1 MNLINSKKLLAFPNA
16 GRWLIVGACIAG
28 IIIAVWAYGI
38 YNDTFN
44 GNVKRTGM
52 LYIPSGAG
60 FPQVV
65 DSIRRLDYM
74 KNISTFQ
81 WVAARKNYP
90 RNVRSGAYMIKEG
103 WSNDKVIDILRSG
116 IQTPVRVT
124 FNNIRFRENLAARLA
139 YYLESDSAAFLTA
152 LNNDKTASDLGFT
165 HESFP
170 MLIIPN
176 TYELYWNTT
185 PAKFIERM
193 KWEYDQF
200 WNESRKALAAN
211 LQLTPLQVVTIA
223 SILQEETNKNDEKSR
238 MAGVYINRVKKGW
251 RLQADPTI
259 KYAMG
264 NFQIK
269 RVLKEYLSVD
279 SPYNTYKNIGLP
291 PGPINFPDIAS
302 VEAVLNAEHHS
313 YMYFCAKEDFSGYHN
328 FAESLAEH
336 NRNAI
341 KYRNALNKNGIMK

>member
-1 MNLINSKKLLAFPNA
+1 MSLNNSNRLLAFPKA
-16 GRWLIVGACIAG
+16 GKWLIVGACIAA
-28 IIIAVWAYGI
+28 ITAAVWGYRI
-38 YNDTFN
+38 YNDVFN
-44 GNVKRTGM
+44 GNVKKTGM

-60 FPQVV
+60 FQQVV
-65 DSIRRLDYM
+65 DSIRHHDFM

-81 WVAARKNYP
+81 WVAGHKNYP
-90 RNVRSGAYMIKEG
+90 GNIKSGAYMIKEG
-103 WSNDKVIDILRSG
+103 WSNDKVIDLLRSG
-116 IQTPVRVT
+116 MQTPVRVT
-124 FNNIRFRENLAARLA
+124 FNNIRFREDLAARLA
-139 YYLESDSAAFLTA
+139 YYLEPDSSAFSIA
-152 LNNDKTASDLGFT
+152 LNDDKIASDLGFT

-176 TYELYWNTT
+176 TYEMYWNTS
-185 PAKFIERM
+185 PVKFIERM
-193 KWEYDQF
+193 KWEYDHF
-200 WNESRKALAAN
+200 WNESRKKKAAD
-211 LQLTPLQVVTIA
+211 LELTPLQIVTIA

-251 RLQADPTI
+251 LLQADPTI

-279 SPYNTYKNIGLP
+279 SPYNTYKNAGLP
-291 PGPINFPDIAS
+291 PGPINFPDVAS

-328 FAESLAEH
+328 FAQSLAEH
-336 NRNAI
+336 NRNAAR
-341 KYRNALNKNGIMK
+341 YQNALNKSGIMK